1 MDIVFLIFLF
11 LFGTAVGSFLNVLI
25 DRLPNEKS
33 IMGRSHCDNCKKKL
47 AWYDMFPII
56 SYFLLKGKC
65 RYCKKKLSF
74 QYPLVEFIT
83 GFMFV
88 LIWTLVLPSETAYFM
103 KKLVLLGI
111 ISCLIVI
118 FFTDLKYRMIPDSV
132 QMVLFALG
140 FFFPFAVE
148 ITAKLFF
155 FRAISAF
162 VVMSPILFLH
172 FITKGKGMG
181 FGDVK
186 LGFIIGFLLGLKAGL
201 ISLYLAFILGA
212 AFGLILI
219 IFKKRKLK
227 SKIAFGPFLVL
238 GMLIIMFWKDTIF
251 LLLNNI
257 YGL

>member
-1 MDIVFLIFLF
+1 MDIAFLIFLF
-11 LFGTAVGSFLNVLI
+11 LFGTAIGSFLNVLI

-33 IMGRSHCDNCKKKL
+33 IMGRSYCDHCKKKL

-56 SYFLLKGKC
+56 SYFLIKRKC

-74 QYPLVEFIT
+74 QYPLVEFVT
-83 GFMFV
+83 GLMFV
-88 LIWTLVLPSETAYFM
+88 LVWTLVLPSETAYFM
-103 KKLVLLGI
+103 KKLVLLGM

-118 FFTDLKYRMIPDSV
+118 FFADLKYRMIPDSV
-132 QMVLFALG
+132 QISLFALG
-140 FFFPFAVE
+140 FFSPFASV
-148 ITAKLFF
+148 ITAQLFF
-155 FRAISAF
+155 LRAISAF

-172 FITKGKGMG
+172 FITKGRGMG

-186 LGFIIGFLLGLKAGL
+186 LGFIIGFLLGIKAGL

-212 AFGLILI
+212 IFGLFLI
-219 IFKKRKLK
+219 ISKKKKLK

-238 GMLIIMFWKDTIF
+238 GVLIIMFWKDTIF